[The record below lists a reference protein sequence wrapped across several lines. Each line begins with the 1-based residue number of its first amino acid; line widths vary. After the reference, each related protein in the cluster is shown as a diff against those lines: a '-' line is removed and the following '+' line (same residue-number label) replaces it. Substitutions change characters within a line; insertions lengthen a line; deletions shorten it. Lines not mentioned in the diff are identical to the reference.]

1 MDKTVSKREQGNQ
14 VKKKA
19 GVNGNSQPSIQVEVI
34 EVPEDKKLAIVS
46 QAEKRPPKSPAEE
59 RRDFLQVH
67 GLMAYFIVLLLL
79 AFWFFLDVWSGNLR
93 SMQWMGVQ
101 LEALPNPEE
110 DLALLRTIGFTVVG
124 GFLGSV
130 LYQIRLLYQY
140 YLKDKKYDYRWI
152 GKYVTAPWESAVMSM
167 IVLALIRGGVTLF
180 GGSQGT
186 EVNDTNNFAA
196 FGVGALVGFG
206 MRDVVGWIGDLVRTM
221 FKAREPEQQTSSVDK
236 EARVERFD
244 PR

>member
-1 MDKTVSKREQGNQ
+1 MDKTVPKKEQGNP
-14 VKKKA
+14 VKKKTGA
-19 GVNGNSQPSIQVEVI
+19 NGNGQPQVPVKVI
-34 EVPEDKKLAIVS
+34 EVPTDQKVVVIREEPAL
-46 QAEKRPPKSPAEE
+46 PPRSPAEE
-59 RRDFLQVH
+59 RRDFRQVNL
-67 GLMAYFIVLLLL
+67 LMFYFIILLFL

-110 DLALLRTIGFTVVG
+110 DLALLRTIGFTLVG

-140 YLKDKKYDYRWI
+140 YLKLKEYDYRWI
-152 GKYVTAPWESAVMSM
+152 GKYVTAPWESAAMSM

-186 EVNDTNNFAA
+186 EINDTNNFAA

-221 FKAREPEQQTSSVDK
+221 FKAKETEKASSVDK
-236 EARVERFD
+236 EA
-244 PR
+244 

>member
-1 MDKTVSKREQGNQ
+1 MDKTVSKKEQGNP
-14 VKKKA
+14 VKKKMGA
-19 GVNGNSQPSIQVEVI
+19 NGNSQPQVPVEVI
-34 EVPEDKKLAIVS
+34 EVPTDQEVVVIRKEPAP
-46 QAEKRPPKSPAEE
+46 QKSPAEE
-59 RRDFLQVH
+59 RRDFRQVNL
-67 GLMAYFIVLLLL
+67 LMFYFIILLFL

-101 LEALPNPEE
+101 LEALRNPEE
-110 DLALLRTIGFTVVG
+110 DLALLRTIGFSLVG

-130 LYQIRLLYQY
+130 LYQIRLLYRY
-140 YLKDKKYDYRWI
+140 YLKFNKYDHRWI

-221 FKAREPEQQTSSVDK
+221 FKAKESEKGSSVDT
-236 EARVERFD
+236 EA
-244 PR
+244 